1 MNARIP
7 VSGKMEATVLKQ
19 ADFNPVI
26 PIGTKWEFKQLRKNS
41 AGVYEVIDEW
51 VQGNVITTQGL
62 NHMLDVTFHGTTA
75 LGTWYLLLFEDNYAP
90 LIGDTYA
97 VPGFNESTAYTE
109 ATRPAFVEAAAS
121 GKVITNTANKATFT
135 MNDTKTIYGAALVS
149 ATADGNTKDNTAG
162 AGGVMF
168 CASKFSTAKSVVVT
182 DILQISCTITLAD
195 V

>member
-7 VSGKMEATVLKQ
+7 LSGKMDAEVLKQ
-19 ADFNPVI
+19 GGFNPVI
-26 PIGTKWEFKQLRKNS
+26 PVGTKWTFEHLRKN
-41 AGVYEVIDEW
+41 ANGIYEKIDEW
-51 VQGNVITTQGL
+51 VQGNVVTTQGL

-75 LGTWYLLLFEDNYAP
+75 LGTWYLLIFEDNYIP

-97 VPGFNESTAYTE
+97 VPGFNESTAYDE

-168 CASKFSTAKSVVVT
+168 CASKFSTAKAVVST
-182 DILQISCTITLAD
+182 DILQVSCSITLAD